1 MSNGKYL
8 GVAEGIKDGI
18 RLKATSTPYLWNSY
32 SENNADI
39 FSLRP
44 PTDTQ
49 MVLNASGK
57 NNTDGTHV
65 ILWTYKDLNAPNHAE
80 FRFIPKNNRMK

>member
-44 PTDTQ
+44 PTDIK
-49 MVLNASGK
+49 MVMNASGEK
-57 NNTDGTHV
+57 NTDGTPV
-65 ILWTYKDLNAPNHAE
+65 ILWLHTGFNVPNNAE
-80 FRFIPKNNRMK
+80 FRFIPTTNR

>member
-18 RLKATSTPYLWNSY
+18 RLKATSTSYLWNSY

-44 PTDTQ
+44 STDIK
-49 MVLNASGK
+49 MVMNASGEK
-57 NNTDGTHV
+57 NTDGTPV
-65 ILWTYKDLNAPNHAE
+65 ILWLHTGFNAPNNAE
-80 FRFIPKNNRMK
+80 FRFIPTTNR